1 MARIVTV
8 RVKDIKVTLCNLHP
22 YNLYKLCMQTV
33 AIIIDIIVTINPTQ
47 QQQYKFRFPQSLH
60 GNKEYAYSPDL
71 PGRVVK
77 SD

>member
-33 AIIIDIIVTINPTQ
+33 AIIIDINATLNPTQ
-47 QQQYKFRFPQSLH
+47 QQFKNDIVPVT
-60 GNKEYAYSPDL
+60 NKICD
-71 PGRVVK
+71 
-77 SD
+77 